1 MEKFKPLLADPV
13 DFDKLQFP
21 CVVSPKLDGIRA
33 VNLGE
38 GLVSRNMKPI
48 KNKFTQQL
56 FGGSEFKFFDGE
68 LIVGDPTAKD
78 CYGVTN
84 SGVMSVEGQ
93 PKVTYYVFDHFEHP
107 NAEFHVRFDFLL
119 ERTHEMNIPELIKV
133 VPHQLVESMDD
144 LLAVETT
151 YLQQG
156 YEGLMIRSRTGRYK
170 FGRSTAK
177 EGILLKLKRFVDNDA
192 VIIGFEELLSNQNEA
207 GTDALGRTERSS
219 HKDGMVQMDTL
230 GALQVKDT
238 ETGILFNIGTGFTA
252 EMRKDIWMNRDK
264 YMGQMLKYKSFQI
277 GVKDKP
283 RFPVFLGWRSDL

>member
-1 MEKFKPLLADPV
+1 MDNFKPLLADPV
-13 DFDKLQFP
+13 VLDKLQFP

-38 GLVSRNMKPI
+38 RLVSRNMKPI

-56 FGGSEFKFFDGE
+56 FGGPEFKYFDGE

-107 NAEFHVRFDFLL
+107 NAEFRVRFDSLL
-119 ERTHEMNIPELIKV
+119 DRVLEMNLPELVKV

-144 LLAVETT
+144 LLAVETN

-156 YEGLMIRSRTGRYK
+156 YEGLMIRSRDGRYK

-192 VIIGFEELLSNQNEA
+192 IIIGFEELLSNQNEA

-219 HKDGMVQMDTL
+219 HRDGMVPMNTL
-230 GALQVKDT
+230 GALQVRDT
-238 ETGILFNIGTGFTA
+238 VTGIDFNIGTGFTA
-252 EMRKDIWMNRDK
+252 DMRKDIWVNRDK
-264 YMGQMLKYKSFQI
+264 YMGQMIKYKSFQI

-283 RFPVFLGWRSDL
+283 RFPVMLGFRSDL